1 MYKQNFYSTRFVKK
15 NTWHTATVYE
25 LLIVY
30 RETAIV
36 IIRYVLRNNIG
47 HSIRGFQD
55 LADIMAVISFGGR
68 IDKLYYNLKLYRIDR
83 MSDAL
88 KLELTTSVVS
98 DDSHCI
104 GRYKPNTNTSLFG
117 ISLVINT
124 YHVRVQVDY

>member
-1 MYKQNFYSTRFVKK
+1 MTHSNCL
-15 NTWHTATVYE
+15 YE

-83 MSDAL
+83 LSDAL